1 MTNFR
6 ANRSAM
12 KLFSSAV
19 VAALILASCG
29 SGEGEDTAETT
40 AAPTETTQA
49 ELAETTTTP
58 TTAET
63 EAEGDANGTQVTAK
77 NLTITV
83 PDGWTSVVKGEDLEA
98 KLAETNPTVLAGLQA
113 SGQFE
118 QLRLSS
124 SLVDWV
130 GISPQGTT
138 VNYVTVP
145 LASLPVEAMVT
156 NLQTQIEAQGSTFVG
171 EQDYTGPL
179 GSGKKATFEV
189 PLPTG
194 ITAFAESRVTES
206 GDDLI
211 VATSDGLTAELAS
224 SLLDDI
230 IDRTEL
236 AG

>member
-19 VAALILASCG
+19 VAALVLASCG

-40 AAPTETTQA
+40 AALTETTQA

-58 TTAET
+58 TTA

-145 LASLPVEAMVT
+145 LASLSVEAMVT

-179 GSGKKATFEV
+179 GSGKKVTFEV

-194 ITAFAESRVTES
+194 ITAFAESRVIES

>member
-1 MTNFR
+1 
-6 ANRSAM
+6 M

-19 VAALILASCG
+19 VAALVLASCG

-40 AAPTETTQA
+40 AALTETTQA
-49 ELAETTTTP
+49 ELAETTTSP
-58 TTAET
+58 TTA

-145 LASLPVEAMVT
+145 LASLSVEAMVT
-156 NLQTQIEAQGSTFVG
+156 YLQTQIEAQGSTFVG

-179 GSGKKATFEV
+179 GSGKKVTFEV

-194 ITAFAESRVTES
+194 ITAFAESRVIES

>member
-1 MTNFR
+1 
-6 ANRSAM
+6 M

-19 VAALILASCG
+19 VAALVLASCG

-40 AAPTETTQA
+40 AALTETTQA

-58 TTAET
+58 TTA

-145 LASLPVEAMVT
+145 LASLSVEAMVT

-179 GSGKKATFEV
+179 GSGKKVTFEV

-194 ITAFAESRVTES
+194 ITAFAESRVIES